1 MSETVH
7 GTAVLAGAHGIL
19 IRGGPGAGKSMLALA
34 LIERGAR
41 LIADDRVSLSA
52 CHGRVVASVPAV
64 IAGLVELRGRGVIAV
79 PHERSGVI
87 RLIADIVSDEEL
99 ERMPEPDQLTAA
111 ILEIALPRQPV
122 PARTEQ
128 AVRLIEA
135 ALEAVLLHRNTGL
148 RSARL

>member
-7 GTAVLAGAHGIL
+7 ASAVLAGAHGVL
-19 IRGGPGAGKSMLALA
+19 IRGGSGSGKSMLGHA

-52 CHGRVVASVPAV
+52 CHGRIVASVPVA
-64 IAGLVELRGRGVIAV
+64 IAGLIELRGRGLLAV

-87 RLIADIVSDEEL
+87 RLVADIVSDAEL
-99 ERMPEPDQLTAA
+99 ERMPERDQLSVAL
-111 ILEIALPRQPV
+111 LEIALPRQPV
-122 PARTEQ
+122 PATTEW

-135 ALEAVLLHRNTGL
+135 ALAALSQRNMGL
-148 RSARL
+148 RSARV